1 MESKNHVQLIGRL
14 GGEPVVRDTKNGKFA
29 RFSIAINEQI
39 NENGQIKTST
49 QWHYVVAW
57 RKLAEKVESMCHKG
71 NEIAENAS
79 VSANSTIAALNLL
92 NLVRNA
98 EFEKFYLPTSN
109 TQVKK
114 FGAVFIISLKAN
126 LIGYGNAK
134 VLVAATEYRGALYY
148 SVTVPP

>member
-1 MESKNHVQLIGRL
+1 MKFVRNIVAKEIIDAIPSSVQLRRIFIKKQLSPLKDCEVFCGSL
-14 GGEPVVRDTKNGKFA
+14 GVYVKIENK
-29 RFSIAINEQI
+29 SI
-39 NENGQIKTST
+39 
-49 QWHYVVAW
+49 
-57 RKLAEKVESMCHKG
+57 

-92 NLVRNA
+92 NLVRNV

>member
-1 MESKNHVQLIGRL
+1 MKFVRNIVAKEIIDAIPSSVQLRRIFIKKQLSPLKDCEVFCGSL
-14 GGEPVVRDTKNGKFA
+14 GVYVKIENK
-29 RFSIAINEQI
+29 SI
-39 NENGQIKTST
+39 
-49 QWHYVVAW
+49 
-57 RKLAEKVESMCHKG
+57 

-114 FGAVFIISLKAN
+114 IGAVFIISLKAN

>member
-1 MESKNHVQLIGRL
+1 MKFVRNIVAKEIIDAIPSSVQLRRIFIKKQLSPLKDCEVFCGSL
-14 GGEPVVRDTKNGKFA
+14 GVYVKIENK
-29 RFSIAINEQI
+29 SI
-39 NENGQIKTST
+39 
-49 QWHYVVAW
+49 
-57 RKLAEKVESMCHKG
+57 

-148 SVTVPP
+148 

>member
-49 QWHYVVAW
+49 QWHNVVAW

-71 NEIAENAS
+71 NEIF
-79 VSANSTIAALNLL
+79 VCGKL
-92 NLVRNA
+92 
-98 EFEKFYLPTSN
+98 TSHSYEDQN
-109 TQVKK
+109 NVKK
-114 FGAVFIISLKAN
+114 YVTEVLASEIICIPKAET
-126 LIGYGNAK
+126 AD
-134 VLVAATEYRGALYY
+134 VA
-148 SVTVPP
+148 

>member
-1 MESKNHVQLIGRL
+1 MKFVRNIVAKEIIDAIPSSVQLRRIFIKKQLSPLKDCEVFCGSL
-14 GGEPVVRDTKNGKFA
+14 GVYVKIENK
-29 RFSIAINEQI
+29 SI
-39 NENGQIKTST
+39 
-49 QWHYVVAW
+49 
-57 RKLAEKVESMCHKG
+57 